1 MKIYFWVAFVLVCTS
16 ATYYVG
22 YSAGSSEVKQQWV
35 AEQKANTAK
44 VNELKVNYEEQ
55 LSEYRQKTDSLSK
68 EIYDTRTQ
76 YDNRIATIKSD
87 YTNRL
92 LSSEQRASVYKR
104 MSEAGR
110 CTSDDL
116 SAYTAKLDRS
126 LTEGRE
132 LVRELRELIKLRD
145 QQLNQLGKELEG
157 LVNVS
162 K

>member
-1 MKIYFWVAFVLVCTS
+1 MKIYFWVALVLVCTS
-16 ATYYVG
+16 ATFCVG

-44 VNELKVNYEEQ
+44 ANELKVNYEEQ
-55 LSEYRQKTDSLSK
+55 LNEYRQKTDSLSK

-76 YDNRIATIKSD
+76 YDNHIATIKSD

-92 LSSEQRASVYKR
+92 LNSEQRASVYKR

>member
-1 MKIYFWVAFVLVCTS
+1 MKIYFWVALVLVCIS
-16 ATYYVG
+16 ATFYVG
-22 YSAGSSEVKQQWV
+22 YSAGSAEVKQQWV
-35 AEQKANTAK
+35 AEQKANTVK

-104 MSEAGR
+104 MSEAGK

-145 QQLNQLGKELEG
+145 QQLIQLGKELEG

>member
-1 MKIYFWVAFVLVCTS
+1 MKIYFWVALVLVCIS
-16 ATYYVG
+16 ATFCVG

-44 VNELKVNYEEQ
+44 ANELKVNYEEQ
-55 LSEYRQKTDSLSK
+55 LNEYRQKTDSLSK

-92 LSSEQRASVYKR
+92 LNSEQRASVYKR

>member
-1 MKIYFWVAFVLVCTS
+1 MKIYFWVALVLVCTS
-16 ATYYVG
+16 ATFYTG
-22 YSAGSSEVKQQWV
+22 YSAGSAKVKQQWV
-35 AEQKANTAK
+35 AEQKANTVKA
-44 VNELKVNYEEQ
+44 NELKVNYEEQ

-92 LSSEQRASVYKR
+92 LNSEQRASVYKR

>member
-1 MKIYFWVAFVLVCTS
+1 MKIYFWVALVLVCIS
-16 ATYYVG
+16 ATFCVG

-55 LSEYRQKTDSLSK
+55 LNEYRQKTDSLSK

-92 LSSEQRASVYKR
+92 LNSEQRASVYKR

>member
-1 MKIYFWVAFVLVCTS
+1 MKIYFWVALVLVCIS
-16 ATYYVG
+16 ATFYVG
-22 YSAGSSEVKQQWV
+22 YSAGSSEVRQQWV

-55 LSEYRQKTDSLSK
+55 LNEYRQKTDSLSK

-76 YDNRIATIKSD
+76 YDDRIATIKSD

-92 LSSEQRASVYKR
+92 LNSEQRASVYKR
-104 MSEAGR
+104 MSEAGK

>member
-1 MKIYFWVAFVLVCTS
+1 MKIYFWVALVLVCTS
-16 ATYYVG
+16 ATFYVG

-35 AEQKANTAK
+35 AEQKANTVKA
-44 VNELKVNYEEQ
+44 NELKVNYEEQ

-92 LSSEQRASVYKR
+92 LNSEQRASVYKR

>member
-1 MKIYFWVAFVLVCTS
+1 MKIYFWVALVLVCIS
-16 ATYYVG
+16 ATFYVG
-22 YSAGSSEVKQQWV
+22 YSAGSAEVRQQWV

-44 VNELKVNYEEQ
+44 ANELKVNYEEQ
-55 LSEYRQKTDSLSK
+55 LNEYRQKTDSLSK

-76 YDNRIATIKSD
+76 YDDRIATIKSD

-92 LSSEQRASVYKR
+92 LNSEQRASVYKR
-104 MSEAGR
+104 MSEAGK

>member
-1 MKIYFWVAFVLVCTS
+1 MKIYFWVALVLVCTS
-16 ATYYVG
+16 ATFCVG

-55 LSEYRQKTDSLSK
+55 LNEYRQKTDSLSK

-76 YDNRIATIKSD
+76 YDDRIATIKSD

-92 LSSEQRASVYKR
+92 LNSEQRASVYKR

>member
-1 MKIYFWVAFVLVCTS
+1 MKIYFWVALVLVCTS
-16 ATYYVG
+16 ATFCTG
-22 YSAGSSEVKQQWV
+22 YSAGSAKVKQQWV
-35 AEQKANTAK
+35 AEQKANTVK

-92 LSSEQRASVYKR
+92 LNSEQRASVYKR
-104 MSEAGR
+104 MSEAGK

>member
-1 MKIYFWVAFVLVCTS
+1 MKIYFWVALVLVCIS
-16 ATYYVG
+16 ATFYVG
-22 YSAGSSEVKQQWV
+22 YSAGSSEVRQQWV
-35 AEQKANTAK
+35 VEQKANTAK
-44 VNELKVNYEEQ
+44 ANELKVNYEEQ
-55 LSEYRQKTDSLSK
+55 LNEYRQKTDSLSK

-92 LSSEQRASVYKR
+92 LNSEQRASVYKR
-104 MSEAGR
+104 MSEAGK

-145 QQLNQLGKELEG
+145 QQLIQLGKELEG

>member
-1 MKIYFWVAFVLVCTS
+1 MKIYFWVALVLVCTS
-16 ATYYVG
+16 ATFCVG

-55 LSEYRQKTDSLSK
+55 LNEYRQKTDSLSK

-76 YDNRIATIKSD
+76 YDDRIATIKSD

-92 LSSEQRASVYKR
+92 LNSEQRASVYKR
-104 MSEAGR
+104 MSEAGK

>member
-1 MKIYFWVAFVLVCTS
+1 MKIYFWVALVLVCTS
-16 ATYYVG
+16 ATFCVG

-35 AEQKANTAK
+35 AEQKANTVK

-55 LSEYRQKTDSLSK
+55 LNEYRQKTDSLSK

-92 LSSEQRASVYKR
+92 LNSEQRASVYKR
-104 MSEAGR
+104 MSEAGK

>member
-1 MKIYFWVAFVLVCTS
+1 MKIYFWVALVLVCTS
-16 ATYYVG
+16 ATFCVG

-55 LSEYRQKTDSLSK
+55 LNEYRQKTDSLSK

-76 YDNRIATIKSD
+76 YDERIATIKSN

-92 LSSEQRASVYKR
+92 LDSEQRASVYKR

-110 CTSDDL
+110 CTSNDL

>member
-1 MKIYFWVAFVLVCTS
+1 MKIYFWVALVLVCTS
-16 ATYYVG
+16 ATFYVG
-22 YSAGSSEVKQQWV
+22 YSAGSSEVKQQWA

-44 VNELKVNYEEQ
+44 ANELKVNYEEQ
-55 LSEYRQKTDSLSK
+55 LNEYRQKTDSLSK

-92 LSSEQRASVYKR
+92 LNSEQRASVYKR

>member
-1 MKIYFWVAFVLVCTS
+1 MKIYFWVALVLVCTS
-16 ATYYVG
+16 ATFYVG

-35 AEQKANTAK
+35 AEQKANTVK

-76 YDNRIATIKSD
+76 YDDRIATIKSD
-87 YTNRL
+87 YANRL
-92 LSSEQRASVYKR
+92 LNSEQRASVYKR

-145 QQLNQLGKELEG
+145 QQLIQLGKELEG

>member
-1 MKIYFWVAFVLVCTS
+1 
-16 ATYYVG
+16 
-22 YSAGSSEVKQQWV
+22 
-35 AEQKANTAK
+35 
-44 VNELKVNYEEQ
+44 
-55 LSEYRQKTDSLSK
+55 
-68 EIYDTRTQ
+68 
-76 YDNRIATIKSD
+76 
-87 YTNRL
+87 
-92 LSSEQRASVYKR
+92 

>member
-1 MKIYFWVAFVLVCTS
+1 MKIYFWVALVLVCIS
-16 ATYYVG
+16 ATFYVG
-22 YSAGSSEVKQQWV
+22 YSAGSSEVRQQWV

-55 LSEYRQKTDSLSK
+55 LNEYRQKTDSLSK

-92 LSSEQRASVYKR
+92 LNSEQRASVYKR
-104 MSEAGR
+104 MSEAGK

>member
-1 MKIYFWVAFVLVCTS
+1 MKIYFWVALVLVCTS
-16 ATYYVG
+16 ATFCVG

-44 VNELKVNYEEQ
+44 VNELKVKYEEQ
-55 LSEYRQKTDSLSK
+55 LNEYRQKTDSLSK
-68 EIYDTRTQ
+68 EINDTRTQ

-92 LSSEQRASVYKR
+92 LNSEQRASVYKR
-104 MSEAGR
+104 MSEAGK

>member
-1 MKIYFWVAFVLVCTS
+1 MKIYFWVALVLVCIS
-16 ATYYVG
+16 ATFYVG

-44 VNELKVNYEEQ
+44 ANELKVNYEEQ
-55 LSEYRQKTDSLSK
+55 LNEYRQKTDSLSK

-76 YDNRIATIKSD
+76 YDDRIATIKSD

-92 LSSEQRASVYKR
+92 LNSEQRASVYKR
-104 MSEAGR
+104 MSEAGK

>member
-1 MKIYFWVAFVLVCTS
+1 MKIYFWVALVLVCTS
-16 ATYYVG
+16 ATFYVG

-44 VNELKVNYEEQ
+44 ANELKVNYEEQ
-55 LSEYRQKTDSLSK
+55 LNEYRQKTDSLSK

-92 LSSEQRASVYKR
+92 LNSEQRASVYKR

>member
-1 MKIYFWVAFVLVCTS
+1 MKIYFWVALVLVCIS
-16 ATYYVG
+16 ATFYVG
-22 YSAGSSEVKQQWV
+22 YSAGSAEVRQQWV

-44 VNELKVNYEEQ
+44 ANELKVNYEEQ
-55 LSEYRQKTDSLSK
+55 LNEYRQKTDSLSK

-92 LSSEQRASVYKR
+92 LNSEQRASVYKR
-104 MSEAGR
+104 MSEAGK

>member
-1 MKIYFWVAFVLVCTS
+1 MKIYFWVTLVLVCTS
-16 ATYYVG
+16 ATFCVG

-55 LSEYRQKTDSLSK
+55 LNEYRQKTDSLSK

-76 YDNRIATIKSD
+76 YDSRIATIKSD

-92 LSSEQRASVYKR
+92 LNSEQRASVYKR

>member
-1 MKIYFWVAFVLVCTS
+1 MKIYFWVALVLVCTS
-16 ATYYVG
+16 ATFCVG

-35 AEQKANTAK
+35 AEQKANTVKA
-44 VNELKVNYEEQ
+44 NELKVNYEEQ
-55 LSEYRQKTDSLSK
+55 LNEYRQKTDSLSK

-92 LSSEQRASVYKR
+92 LNSEQRASVYKR

>member
-1 MKIYFWVAFVLVCTS
+1 MKIYFWVALVLTCTS
-16 ATYYVG
+16 ATFCVG

-35 AEQKANTAK
+35 AEQKANTVK

-55 LSEYRQKTDSLSK
+55 LNEYRQKTDSLSK

-76 YDNRIATIKSD
+76 YDSRIATIKSD

-92 LSSEQRASVYKR
+92 LNSEQRASVYKR
-104 MSEAGR
+104 MSEAGK

>member
-1 MKIYFWVAFVLVCTS
+1 MKIYFWVALVLVCTS
-16 ATYYVG
+16 ATFCVG

-55 LSEYRQKTDSLSK
+55 LNEYRQKTDSLSK
-68 EIYDTRTQ
+68 EIYDTKIQ
-76 YDNRIATIKSD
+76 YDKRIATIKSD

-92 LSSEQRASVYKR
+92 LNSEQRASVYKR
-104 MSEAGR
+104 MSEAGK

>member
-1 MKIYFWVAFVLVCTS
+1 MKIYFWVALVLVCTS
-16 ATYYVG
+16 ATFCVG

-55 LSEYRQKTDSLSK
+55 LNEYRQKTDSLSK

-92 LSSEQRASVYKR
+92 LNSEQRASVYKR
-104 MSEAGR
+104 MSEAGK

-145 QQLNQLGKELEG
+145 RQLNQLGKELEG

>member
-1 MKIYFWVAFVLVCTS
+1 MKIYFWVALVLVCTS
-16 ATYYVG
+16 ATFCVG

-55 LSEYRQKTDSLSK
+55 LNEYRQKTDSLSK

-92 LSSEQRASVYKR
+92 LNSEQRASVYKR

>member
-1 MKIYFWVAFVLVCTS
+1 MKIYFWVALVLVCTS
-16 ATYYVG
+16 ATFYTG

-35 AEQKANTAK
+35 AEQKANTVK

-55 LSEYRQKTDSLSK
+55 LNEYRQKTDSLSK

-92 LSSEQRASVYKR
+92 LNSEQRASVYKR
-104 MSEAGR
+104 MSEAGK

>member
-1 MKIYFWVAFVLVCTS
+1 MKIYFWVALVLVCTS
-16 ATYYVG
+16 ATFCVG

-35 AEQKANTAK
+35 AEQKANTVK

-92 LSSEQRASVYKR
+92 LNSEQRASVYKR
-104 MSEAGR
+104 MSEAGK

>member
-1 MKIYFWVAFVLVCTS
+1 MKIYFWVALVLVCIS
-16 ATYYVG
+16 ATFYVG

-55 LSEYRQKTDSLSK
+55 LNEYRQKTDSLSK

-76 YDNRIATIKSD
+76 YDDRIATIKSD

-92 LSSEQRASVYKR
+92 LNSEQRASVYKR
-104 MSEAGR
+104 MSEAGK

>member
-1 MKIYFWVAFVLVCTS
+1 MKIYFWVALVLVCTS
-16 ATYYVG
+16 ATFCVG

-44 VNELKVNYEEQ
+44 ANELKVNYEEQ
-55 LSEYRQKTDSLSK
+55 LNEYRQKTDSLSK

-76 YDNRIATIKSD
+76 YDDRIATIKSD

-92 LSSEQRASVYKR
+92 LNSEQRASVYKR

>member
-1 MKIYFWVAFVLVCTS
+1 MKIYFWVALVLVCIS
-16 ATYYVG
+16 ATFYVG
-22 YSAGSSEVKQQWV
+22 YSAGSSEVRQQWV

-55 LSEYRQKTDSLSK
+55 LNEYRQKTDSLSK

-76 YDNRIATIKSD
+76 YDDRIATIKSD

-92 LSSEQRASVYKR
+92 LNSEQRASVYKR
-104 MSEAGR
+104 MSEAGK
-110 CTSDDL
+110 CTSNDL

>member
-1 MKIYFWVAFVLVCTS
+1 MKIYFWVALVLVCTS
-16 ATYYVG
+16 ATFYVG

-35 AEQKANTAK
+35 AEQKANTVK
-44 VNELKVNYEEQ
+44 VNELKVKYEEQ
-55 LSEYRQKTDSLSK
+55 LNEYRQKTDSLSK
-68 EIYDTRTQ
+68 EINDTRTQ

-92 LSSEQRASVYKR
+92 LNSEQRASVYKR
-104 MSEAGR
+104 MSEAGK

>member
-1 MKIYFWVAFVLVCTS
+1 MKIYFWVALVLVCTS
-16 ATYYVG
+16 ATFCVG

-35 AEQKANTAK
+35 AEQKANTVK

-110 CTSDDL
+110 CTSNDL

>member
-1 MKIYFWVAFVLVCTS
+1 MKIYFWVALVLVCIS
-16 ATYYVG
+16 ATFCVG
-22 YSAGSSEVKQQWV
+22 YSAGSSEVKQQWA
-35 AEQKANTAK
+35 AEQKANTVK

-55 LSEYRQKTDSLSK
+55 LNEYRQKTDSLSK

-92 LSSEQRASVYKR
+92 LNSEQRASVYKR

-110 CTSDDL
+110 CTSSDL
-116 SAYTAKLDRS
+116 STYTAKLDRS

>member
-1 MKIYFWVAFVLVCTS
+1 MKIYFWVALVLVCIS
-16 ATYYVG
+16 ATFCVG

-44 VNELKVNYEEQ
+44 VNELKVDYEEQ
-55 LSEYRQKTDSLSK
+55 LNEYRQKTDSLSK

-92 LSSEQRASVYKR
+92 LNSEQRASVYKR

-110 CTSDDL
+110 CTSNDL

>member
-1 MKIYFWVAFVLVCTS
+1 MKIYFWVALVLVCIS
-16 ATYYVG
+16 ATFYVG
-22 YSAGSSEVKQQWV
+22 YSAGSSEVRQQWV
-35 AEQKANTAK
+35 AEQKATTAK

-76 YDNRIATIKSD
+76 YDDRIATIKSD

-92 LSSEQRASVYKR
+92 LNSEQRASVYKR
-104 MSEAGR
+104 MSEAGK

>member
-1 MKIYFWVAFVLVCTS
+1 MKIYFWVALVLVCTS
-16 ATYYVG
+16 ATFCVG

-55 LSEYRQKTDSLSK
+55 LNEYRQKTDSLSK

-92 LSSEQRASVYKR
+92 LNSEQRASVYKR
-104 MSEAGR
+104 MSEAGK

>member
-1 MKIYFWVAFVLVCTS
+1 MKIYFWVALVLVCIS
-16 ATYYVG
+16 ATFCVG

-55 LSEYRQKTDSLSK
+55 LNEYRQKTDSLSK

-92 LSSEQRASVYKR
+92 LNSEQRASVYKR
-104 MSEAGR
+104 MSEAGK